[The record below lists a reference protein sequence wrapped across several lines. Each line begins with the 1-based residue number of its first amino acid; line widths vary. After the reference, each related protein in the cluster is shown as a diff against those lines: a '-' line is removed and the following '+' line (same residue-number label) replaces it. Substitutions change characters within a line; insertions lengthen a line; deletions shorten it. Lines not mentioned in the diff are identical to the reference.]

1 MIGLTQRSVSLTAVI
16 DTTQLSGPGRQLVAL
31 VLALRDRGHSASV
44 LTLCRVGRPPS
55 PLVAHAEA
63 HGIPVTV
70 LEEHGPLDAA
80 PWRALRT
87 HLAAAR
93 PDIVQTHSYKATAL
107 VWGARR
113 AGLRF
118 GWVGCY
124 HGHTT
129 ENLKVRLYHQLD
141 RYLLRRADRIVVM
154 AEAQRRGFLG
164 VQDKLS
170 VIHNA
175 VLTPARESPP
185 PDWLPV
191 GTTPLIAYVGRLSP
205 EKGVDLLLDALAML
219 HRETPDLRWQTVVVG
234 EGPERARL
242 EAQAVAAGLQTR
254 VQFVGSTRDP
264 WPVYRAA
271 ALVVLPSRSE
281 GLPNVMLEA
290 IAADR
295 RVIATAV
302 GAVPD
307 VIGASQAATVIP
319 SGSAAAIARAIRTG
333 LTTADDDT
341 ARADRAALRARHS
354 LDNRV
359 ATHLALYRGVLG
371 ARPHGA

>member
-1 MIGLTQRSVSLTAVI
+1 MPRIAALI
-16 DTTQLSGPGRQLVAL
+16 DTVHLSGPGRQLTAL
-31 VLALRDRGHSASV
+31 LSGLARAGWETELVTFLRA
-44 LTLCRVGRPPS
+44 GRAES
-55 PLVAHAEA
+55 PLVTHARLAGVE
-63 HGIPVTV
+63 VTV
-70 LEEHGPLDAA
+70 LPEEGPLDRQVL
-80 PWRALRT
+80 RALRY
-87 HLAAAR
+87 HLADRR

-107 VWGARR
+107 VWGAKR
-113 AGLRF
+113 AGLQF

-129 ENLKVRLYHQLD
+129 ENLKVRLYHRLD

-154 AEAQRRGFLG
+154 AEAQRRGFPG

-219 HRETPDLRWQTVVVG
+219 HRETPDLPWQTVVVG

-242 EAQAVAAGLQTR
+242 EAQAVAAGLRAR
-254 VQFVGSTRDP
+254 VQFVGSTPDP

-319 SGSAAAIARAIRTG
+319 SGSADAIARAIRTG
-333 LTTADDDT
+333 LTTGDNDA